1 MTTFEGLYKEAAA
14 VGDDLKIAQVF
25 DRMLEMLVVSGEAQ
39 IKNIGAT
46 RVVPYKGKSRW
57 VVDGCPKIY
66 SKGTKIMGVGFSLAR
81 CDHKMAV
88 AF

>member
-46 RVVPYKGKSRW
+46 RVVPHKGKSRW
-57 VVDGCPKIY
+57 VVDGCPKNLFL
-66 SKGTKIMGVGFSLAR
+66 G
-81 CDHKMAV
+81 D
-88 AF
+88 